1 MMTLNRLFYLS
12 NLFRIETFLDLDV
25 RRYSKVTPRVNSS
38 VEILRKSKGKF
49 VMRFKIASVW
59 CNTVMDSSMLIFQV
73 ISEFLQD
80 RISKKSRRVREG
92 RMLRDRDVRLS
103 GEHDFQ
109 QHCRDE

>member
-49 VMRFKIASVW
+49 VMRFKIASV
-59 CNTVMDSSMLIFQV
+59 
-73 ISEFLQD
+73 
-80 RISKKSRRVREG
+80 
-92 RMLRDRDVRLS
+92 
-103 GEHDFQ
+103 
-109 QHCRDE
+109 